1 MDYLI
6 LEFATATKSKSKESL
21 LFDHLNDVKLHEL
34 PILNL
39 EELAIATND
48 FHMDNKLGQGGF
60 GPVYKVMVTLVQFIN
75 QSLSNRYVLIFFFQG
90 ILHNGQEIAVKR
102 LSKASSQGLEEF
114 MNEVVVISKLQHR
127 NLVRLHGCC
136 IEGEE
141 KMLIYEYMPNK
152 SLDIIVFGQFF

>member
-21 LFDHLNDVKLHEL
+21 LLDHLNDVKLHEL

-48 FHMDNKLGQGGF
+48 FHIDNKLGQGGF

-75 QSLSNRYVLIFFFQG
+75 
-90 ILHNGQEIAVKR
+90 
-102 LSKASSQGLEEF
+102 
-114 MNEVVVISKLQHR
+114 
-127 NLVRLHGCC
+127 
-136 IEGEE
+136 
-141 KMLIYEYMPNK
+141 
-152 SLDIIVFGQFF
+152 